1 MDHLRL
7 ADGATVNHLSGSPS
21 KGHLAVIGAG
31 SWGTVFAAVCAAQGP
46 VHLWARDVN
55 LADQISQSRTNPRY
69 TGSVVLPPGLDVTA
83 VMAEAVAGA
92 DVVAMAVPS
101 AGMRTVAEQ
110 VREWIEPGVA
120 VISLAKGLDP
130 RSGEQMSQVLTSVLK
145 GHPVAV
151 LTGPNLAAEILTGQ
165 PAAGVIA
172 AGDLAVA
179 QMLQRRLVNP
189 VVRLYTNTDVV
200 GCEVAGVVK
209 NVIAIAVGMAEGMGF
224 GANTRAT
231 LITRGLA
238 EISRL
243 GVAMGADPLTFAGL
257 AGVGDLVATCLSEQS
272 RNHSVGFA
280 LGQGTEIADILE
292 SMTMV
297 AEGVR
302 SSVGVLQIARRYG
315 VEMPITEQV
324 VAVCHDGRSADA
336 AMALLMGRGHRSERE
351 EQVTPR

>member
-1 MDHLRL
+1 MDHPRP
-7 ADGATVNHLSGSPS
+7 AAGAIVSDLDVPLGT
-21 KGHLAVIGAG
+21 GHLAVIGAG
-31 SWGTVFAAVCAAQGP
+31 SWGTAIAAICAEQIP
-46 VHLWARDVN
+46 VRLWARDAD
-55 LADQISQSRTNPRY
+55 LADQISRTRTNPRY
-69 TGSVVLPPGLDVTA
+69 SGSALLPEELLVTYLI
-83 VMAEAVAGA
+83 AEAVVGA

-101 AGMRTVAEQ
+101 AGMRAVAEQ
-110 VREWIEPGVA
+110 VREWIDPGVA
-120 VISLAKGLDP
+120 VVSLAKGLEP
-130 RSGEQMSQVLTSVLK
+130 GSGQQMSQVLSDTMP

-151 LTGPNLAAEILTGQ
+151 LTGPNLATEILSGQ
-165 PAAGVIA
+165 PAASVIA
-172 AGDLAVA
+172 AVDLTVA
-179 QMLQRRLVNP
+179 EMLQQRLSNP

-257 AGVGDLVATCLSEQS
+257 AGVGDLVATCLSEHS

-280 LGQGTEIADILE
+280 LGQGVEISEILG

-324 VAVCHDGRSADA
+324 VAVCHDGRSAGA
-336 AMALLMGRGHRSERE
+336 AMALLMARDHRSERE

>member
-1 MDHLRL
+1 MDHPGL
-7 ADGATVNHLSGSPS
+7 ADGATVSHLGESEGA
-21 KGHLAVIGAG
+21 GHLAVIGAG
-31 SWGTVFAAVCAAQGP
+31 SWGTAIGAVCAEQMP
-46 VHLWARDVN
+46 VRLWARDAN
-55 LADQISQSRTNPRY
+55 LARQISRTRTNPRY
-69 TGSVVLPPGLDVTA
+69 AGSAVLPKGLVATGEL
-83 VMAEAVAGA
+83 AEAVVGA

-101 AGMRTVAEQ
+101 AGMRATAER
-110 VREWIEPGVA
+110 VRQWIEPGVA
-120 VISLAKGLDP
+120 VISLAKGLEP
-130 RSGEQMSQVLTSVLK
+130 GTGEQMSQVLASTLP
-145 GHPVAV
+145 GHAVAV
-151 LTGPNLAAEILTGQ
+151 LTGPNLAAEILAGQ

-172 AGDLAVA
+172 ACDSAVA
-179 QMLQRRLVNP
+179 QMLQRRLANP

-257 AGVGDLVATCLSEQS
+257 AGVGDLVATCLSEHS
-272 RNHSVGFA
+272 RNHSVGVA
-280 LGQGTEIADILE
+280 LGHGVAIEEILG

-315 VEMPITEQV
+315 VEMPIAEQV
-324 VAVCHDGRSADA
+324 VAVCHNGRSAGE
-336 AMALLMGRGHRSERE
+336 AMALLMGRDHRSERE